1 MTINSVMR
9 CLHRGMRNKSQVRG
23 KGAED
28 ETDNDLEPTLLFI
41 FMTIKDTVLLISDTA
56 LKTTDQIHL
65 PGLRCEH

>member
-1 MTINSVMR
+1 MR
-9 CLHRGMRNKSQVRG
+9 CVHLGMRNKSQVRG

-56 LKTTDQIHL
+56 LKTTGQI
-65 PGLRCEH
+65 P